1 MEDSEEEVVLLD
13 SIKDKKGKFN
23 IFNSFLSEY
32 GVLGFDY
39 GYALA
44 NPNALTI
51 WEAQF
56 GDFSNGAQIM
66 IDQYISCGEDK
77 WNNQNG
83 IVLLLPH
90 GYEGQGAEH
99 SSARMERYLQLCA
112 RHNMFVADC
121 TTPANFFHLLRRQ
134 MKTKYRKPLV
144 VFTPKSL
151 LRHPLCVSTREEL
164 ANGSF
169 QEVIDDTSV
178 DKKNV
183 KTLVY
188 CTGKF
193 YFDILAERQNLER
206 NDVALV
212 RIEQLFPLPVEQL
225 KAIIASYPNADDYVW
240 AQEEPKNMGA
250 YSFMLMN
257 FDLVKWRLASLKA
270 YAAPAAGSHTR
281 DRRRHADAIRMV
293 FDKNL
298 FRL

>member
-1 MEDSEEEVVLLD
+1 
-13 SIKDKKGKFN
+13 
-23 IFNSFLSEY
+23 
-32 GVLGFDY
+32 
-39 GYALA
+39 
-44 NPNALTI
+44 
-51 WEAQF
+51 
-56 GDFSNGAQIM
+56 
-66 IDQYISCGEDK
+66 
-77 WNNQNG
+77 
-83 IVLLLPH
+83 
-90 GYEGQGAEH
+90 
-99 SSARMERYLQLCA
+99 
-112 RHNMFVADC
+112 
-121 TTPANFFHLLRRQ
+121 
-134 MKTKYRKPLV
+134 LV

-164 ANGSF
+164 AKGSF

-178 DKKNV
+178 DKKNI
-183 KTLVY
+183 KTLVF

-225 KAIIASYPNADDYVW
+225 KAIIASYPNADDFVW

-298 FRL
+298 FR